1 MSKRIAPVSAALL
14 ASALLVAGCASNP
27 ATEPSGPIATA
38 PAASAPA
45 VKAFTPAL
53 NLAAASTWL
62 AEERLL
68 PQQPILALIADGG
81 SINAP
86 VGLVLTC
93 NPDNGVITA
102 RLPKQDATRVGKTA
116 AFTMKIGAGAADV
129 VDGKF
134 ELNART
140 QDASFAFPLKTQAL
154 QAVAKASEVSFNT
167 DAGETQWAFVKDP
180 AATPHA
186 RYIGSLKNIGPM
198 SANFLTYCNP
208 K

>member
-1 MSKRIAPVSAALL
+1 MSKRIALFAAALL
-14 ASALLVAGCASNP
+14 ASAASGCASNP
-27 ATEPSGPIATA
+27 VGEPSGPIASVPA
-38 PAASAPA
+38 PSAPA
-45 VKAFTPAL
+45 VKAFAPAL

-81 SINAP
+81 SVNAP

-102 RLPKQDATRVGKTA
+102 RLPKQDATRLGKA
-116 AFTMKIGAGAADV
+116 ATFKMRIGAGAAEEI
-129 VDGKF
+129 DGKF
-134 ELNART
+134 ELNTRT

-154 QAVAKASEVSFNT
+154 QAIAKAAEVSFDT
-167 DAGETQWAFVKDP
+167 DTGETLWAFVKDP
-180 AATPHA
+180 TASPRAK
-186 RYIGSLKNIGPM
+186 YIGSLKNIGPM
-198 SANFLTYCNP
+198 SGNFLTYCNP

>member
-1 MSKRIAPVSAALL
+1 MSNRIAFLSATLL
-14 ASALLVAGCASNP
+14 ASAALVSGCASNP
-27 ATEPSGPIATA
+27 VAEPSGPIATA
-38 PAASAPA
+38 PAATAPS

-81 SINAP
+81 SVNAP

-116 AFTMKIGAGAADV
+116 TFKMKIATGAADE

-140 QDASFAFPLKTQAL
+140 QDASFAFPLKTQQL
-154 QAVAKASEVSFNT
+154 QAIAKAADVSFDT

-180 AATPHA
+180 AAQPHA
-186 RYIGSLKNIGPM
+186 KYIGSLKNIGPM
-198 SANFLTYCNP
+198 SSNFLTYCNP